1 MGLNSELLKQFVKAT
16 NDTTKNQNGN
26 TVYGTIVEY
35 GAQNYVKLDG
45 SDLLTPI
52 TSVTNAKNGDR
63 VSVDISNHKATVT
76 GNITSPSATNSEMV
90 AANGRIDQQDNT
102 ITQHGNTITQINNTI
117 TQQGNTITQVGNNI
131 TQINNTIKQVN
142 NSISEMNDT
151 IVSQG
156 NNITQ
161 IGNTINAINNT
172 IDVQNSTISAQNTK
186 IDTIDTTVKAQ
197 DSNISAINTTLD
209 SVNSDI
215 SSINSNIKSISS
227 TVDIQNSKIK
237 TVESNISTVN
247 SKIKTVES
255 DISTVNSTVKTQ
267 NSKIETVEA
276 NIEIYNSSFQIQNGV
291 VTGLKGID
299 TDWITVKDLE
309 ADHATIGT
317 LDSKYANVDFANIG
331 TAAIEKF
338 FSQSGM
344 IKDLVVGDQKI
355 AGELVGVTIRGDL
368 IEGNTIVADKLV
380 IKGTDGLY
388 YKLNTDGITTEA
400 EQTDYNSL
408 NGSVIRA
415 KSITASKIAVND
427 LFAFNATIAGF
438 HITDTALYSGAKSSA
453 TNGTRGIYLGKD
465 GQMAIGD
472 GTHYIKYYK
481 QNDDSFKLA
490 ISAENVEF
498 TSGKSLTEEMN
509 TLTQTVEDLKSVD
522 TSVVEYQVGTS
533 GTTAP
538 TGKWDLGVPTVA
550 FGQYLWTRTTITYN
564 DGTSTILYSVSSMG
578 EKGEQGDPGS
588 PGGTGVGIKS
598 VTNYYLATSASS
610 GVTTSTSGWT
620 PTVQSMTDTNKYL
633 WNYEV
638 ITYTNNS
645 TSNTTPCVIGRYGDK
660 GDPGSPGANGNGI
673 SSITEHYQVST
684 SNSTAPTTWQDTMP
698 TLTVTNKYLWNY
710 ETIKYTNGT
719 SEDSTKRVIG
729 VYGDTGKQGDRGN
742 PGDKGA
748 DAITVTITASNGTVF
763 KNNSGSSVLTA
774 HVYLGGV
781 EQSITDAGV
790 CGSLGSIK
798 WYKGSSTTSIAT
810 AKAITVLASDVT
822 NSLVYTCQ
830 LEV

>member
-90 AANGRIDQQDNT
+90 AANGRIDQQ
-102 ITQHGNTITQINNTI
+102 GNTITQINNTI
-117 TQQGNTITQVGNNI
+117 NQQGNTIEQVGNNI

-156 NNITQ
+156 NSITQ
-161 IGNTINAINNT
+161 IGNTINVINNT
-172 IDVQNSTISAQNTK
+172 IDVQNSTISAQHSKIEAIDSTVKAQNTK
-186 IDTIDTTVKAQ
+186 IEAQ
-197 DSNISAINTTLD
+197 DSNISAINTTLE

-227 TVDIQNSKIK
+227 TIDTQNSKIE

-309 ADHATIGT
+309 ADHATVST
-317 LDSKYANVDFANIG
+317 LDSEYANVDFANIG

-481 QNDDSFKLA
+481 QNDGSFKLA

-550 FGQYLWTRTTITYN
+550 SGQYLWTRTTITYN

-578 EKGEQGDPGS
+578 EKGEQGAPGS
-588 PGGTGVGIKS
+588 
-598 VTNYYLATSASS
+598 
-610 GVTTSTSGWT
+610 
-620 PTVQSMTDTNKYL
+620 
-633 WNYEV
+633 
-638 ITYTNNS
+638 
-645 TSNTTPCVIGRYGDK
+645 
-660 GDPGSPGANGNGI
+660 
-673 SSITEHYQVST
+673 
-684 SNSTAPTTWQDTMP
+684 
-698 TLTVTNKYLWNY
+698 
-710 ETIKYTNGT
+710 
-719 SEDSTKRVIG
+719 
-729 VYGDTGKQGDRGN
+729 

-810 AKAITVLASDVT
+810 AKAITVSASDVT

>member
-90 AANGRIDQQDNT
+90 AANGRIDQQ
-102 ITQHGNTITQINNTI
+102 GNTITQINNTI
-117 TQQGNTITQVGNNI
+117 NQQGNTIEQVGNNI

-156 NNITQ
+156 NSITQ
-161 IGNTINAINNT
+161 IGNTINTINNT

-186 IDTIDTTVKAQ
+186 IETIDTTVKTQNTKIEAQ
-197 DSNISAINTTLD
+197 DSNISAINTTLE

-227 TVDIQNSKIK
+227 TIDTQNSKIE
-237 TVESNISTVN
+237 TVESTVGTY
-247 SKIKTVES
+247 SSRIESVES

-267 NSKIETVEA
+267 NSRIETVESNISTVNSTISTQNTRINTAEA

-309 ADHATIGT
+309 ADHATVST
-317 LDSKYANVDFANIG
+317 LDSEYANVDFANIG

-538 TGKWDLGVPTVA
+538 TGKWDLGVPTVET
-550 FGQYLWTRTTITYN
+550 GQYLWTRTTITYN

-588 PGGTGVGIKS
+588 
-598 VTNYYLATSASS
+598 
-610 GVTTSTSGWT
+610 
-620 PTVQSMTDTNKYL
+620 
-633 WNYEV
+633 
-638 ITYTNNS
+638 
-645 TSNTTPCVIGRYGDK
+645 
-660 GDPGSPGANGNGI
+660 
-673 SSITEHYQVST
+673 
-684 SNSTAPTTWQDTMP
+684 
-698 TLTVTNKYLWNY
+698 
-710 ETIKYTNGT
+710 
-719 SEDSTKRVIG
+719 
-729 VYGDTGKQGDRGN
+729 

-810 AKAITVLASDVT
+810 AKAITVSASDVT

>member
-90 AANGRIDQQDNT
+90 AANGRIDQQ
-102 ITQHGNTITQINNTI
+102 GNTITQINNTI
-117 TQQGNTITQVGNNI
+117 NQQGNTIEQVGNNI

-156 NNITQ
+156 NSITQ

-172 IDVQNSTISAQNTK
+172 IDVQNSTISAQHSK
-186 IDTIDTTVKAQ
+186 IEAIDSTVKAQ
-197 DSNISAINTTLD
+197 NSNISAINTTLD

-227 TVDIQNSKIK
+227 TIDTQNSKIK
-237 TVESNISTVN
+237 AVESNISTVN
-247 SKIKTVES
+247 STIDTQNSKIKAVES
-255 DISTVNSTVKTQ
+255 NISTVNSTINNQ
-267 NSKIETVEA
+267 NTRISTAEA

-309 ADHATIGT
+309 ADHATVST
-317 LDSKYANVDFANIG
+317 LDSEYANVDFANIG

-538 TGKWDLGVPTVA
+538 TGEWDLGVPTVA
-550 FGQYLWTRTTITYN
+550 SGQYLWTRTTITYN

-578 EKGEQGDPGS
+578 EKGE
-588 PGGTGVGIKS
+588 
-598 VTNYYLATSASS
+598 
-610 GVTTSTSGWT
+610 
-620 PTVQSMTDTNKYL
+620 
-633 WNYEV
+633 
-638 ITYTNNS
+638 
-645 TSNTTPCVIGRYGDK
+645 
-660 GDPGSPGANGNGI
+660 
-673 SSITEHYQVST
+673 
-684 SNSTAPTTWQDTMP
+684 
-698 TLTVTNKYLWNY
+698 
-710 ETIKYTNGT
+710 
-719 SEDSTKRVIG
+719 
-729 VYGDTGKQGDRGN
+729 QGDRGN

-810 AKAITVLASDVT
+810 AKAITVSASDVT
-822 NSLVYTCQ
+822 SSLVYTCQ
-830 LEV
+830 LEL

>member
-90 AANGRIDQQDNT
+90 AANGRIDQQ
-102 ITQHGNTITQINNTI
+102 GNTITQINNTI
-117 TQQGNTITQVGNNI
+117 NQQGNTIEQVGNNI

-156 NNITQ
+156 NSITQ

-172 IDVQNSTISAQNTK
+172 IDVQNSTISAQHSKIEAIDSTVKTQNTK
-186 IDTIDTTVKAQ
+186 IEAQ
-197 DSNISAINTTLD
+197 DSNISAINTTLE

-227 TVDIQNSKIK
+227 TIDTQNSKIE
-237 TVESNISTVN
+237 TVESTVGTY
-247 SKIKTVES
+247 SSRIESVES

-267 NSKIETVEA
+267 NSKIETVESTVGTYNSRIETVESTVGTYSSRIETVESNISTVNSTINNQNTRISTAEA

-309 ADHATIGT
+309 ADHATVST
-317 LDSKYANVDFANIG
+317 LDSEYANVDFANIG

-550 FGQYLWTRTTITYN
+550 SGQYLWTRTTITYN

-578 EKGEQGDPGS
+578 EKGE
-588 PGGTGVGIKS
+588 
-598 VTNYYLATSASS
+598 
-610 GVTTSTSGWT
+610 
-620 PTVQSMTDTNKYL
+620 
-633 WNYEV
+633 
-638 ITYTNNS
+638 
-645 TSNTTPCVIGRYGDK
+645 
-660 GDPGSPGANGNGI
+660 
-673 SSITEHYQVST
+673 
-684 SNSTAPTTWQDTMP
+684 
-698 TLTVTNKYLWNY
+698 
-710 ETIKYTNGT
+710 
-719 SEDSTKRVIG
+719 
-729 VYGDTGKQGDRGN
+729 QGDRGN

-810 AKAITVLASDVT
+810 AKAITVSASDVT

>member
-90 AANGRIDQQDNT
+90 AANGRIDQQ
-102 ITQHGNTITQINNTI
+102 GNTITQINNTI

-156 NNITQ
+156 NSITQ
-161 IGNTINAINNT
+161 IGNTINTIYNT

-197 DSNISAINTTLD
+197 DSNISAINTKLD

-227 TVDIQNSKIK
+227 TIDTQNSKIK

-309 ADHATIGT
+309 ADHATVST
-317 LDSKYANVDFANIG
+317 LDSEYANVDFANIG

-344 IKDLVVGDQKI
+344 IKDLVVGDQTI

-550 FGQYLWTRTTITYN
+550 SGQYLWTRTTITYN

-578 EKGEQGDPGS
+578 EKGE
-588 PGGTGVGIKS
+588 
-598 VTNYYLATSASS
+598 
-610 GVTTSTSGWT
+610 
-620 PTVQSMTDTNKYL
+620 
-633 WNYEV
+633 
-638 ITYTNNS
+638 
-645 TSNTTPCVIGRYGDK
+645 
-660 GDPGSPGANGNGI
+660 
-673 SSITEHYQVST
+673 
-684 SNSTAPTTWQDTMP
+684 
-698 TLTVTNKYLWNY
+698 
-710 ETIKYTNGT
+710 
-719 SEDSTKRVIG
+719 
-729 VYGDTGKQGDRGN
+729 QGDRGN

-810 AKAITVLASDVT
+810 AKAITVSASDVT

>member
-90 AANGRIDQQDNT
+90 AANGRIDQQ
-102 ITQHGNTITQINNTI
+102 GNTISQINNTI
-117 TQQGNTITQVGNNI
+117 NQQGNTIEQVGNNI

-156 NNITQ
+156 NSITQ
-161 IGNTINAINNT
+161 IGNTINVINNT
-172 IDVQNSTISAQNTK
+172 IDVQNSTISAQHSKIEAIDSTVKAQNTK
-186 IDTIDTTVKAQ
+186 IEAQ
-197 DSNISAINTTLD
+197 DSNISAINTTLE

-227 TVDIQNSKIK
+227 TIDTQNSKIETVESTVGTYNARIE

-247 SKIKTVES
+247 STISNQNTR
-255 DISTVNSTVKTQ
+255 ISTA
-267 NSKIETVEA
+267 EA

-309 ADHATIGT
+309 ADHATVST
-317 LDSKYANVDFANIG
+317 LDSEYANVDFANIG

-472 GTHYIKYYK
+472 GSHYIKYYK
-481 QNDDSFKLA
+481 QDDDSFKLA

-550 FGQYLWTRTTITYN
+550 SGQYLWTRTTITYN
-564 DGTSTILYSVSSMG
+564 DGTPTMLYSVSSMG
-578 EKGEQGDPGS
+578 EKGEQGDP
-588 PGGTGVGIKS
+588 
-598 VTNYYLATSASS
+598 SS
-610 GVTTSTSGWT
+610 
-620 PTVQSMTDTNKYL
+620 
-633 WNYEV
+633 
-638 ITYTNNS
+638 
-645 TSNTTPCVIGRYGDK
+645 
-660 GDPGSPGANGNGI
+660 
-673 SSITEHYQVST
+673 
-684 SNSTAPTTWQDTMP
+684 
-698 TLTVTNKYLWNY
+698 
-710 ETIKYTNGT
+710 
-719 SEDSTKRVIG
+719 
-729 VYGDTGKQGDRGN
+729 

-810 AKAITVLASDVT
+810 AKAITVSASDVT

>member
-90 AANGRIDQQDNT
+90 AANGRIDQQ
-102 ITQHGNTITQINNTI
+102 GNTITQINNTI
-117 TQQGNTITQVGNNI
+117 NQQGNTIEQVGNNI

-156 NNITQ
+156 NSITQ
-161 IGNTINAINNT
+161 IGNTINVINNT

-186 IDTIDTTVKAQ
+186 IDTIDTTVKTQNTKIEAQ
-197 DSNISAINTTLD
+197 DTNISAINTTLD

-309 ADHATIGT
+309 ADHATVST
-317 LDSKYANVDFANIG
+317 LDSEYANVDFANIG

-344 IKDLVVGDQKI
+344 IKDLVVGDQTI

-388 YKLNTDGITTEA
+388 YKLNADGSTTEA

-533 GTTAP
+533 GTTTP

-550 FGQYLWTRTTITYN
+550 SGQYLWTRTTITYN

-578 EKGEQGDPGS
+578 EKGEQGDPGRS
-588 PGGTGVGIKS
+588 
-598 VTNYYLATSASS
+598 
-610 GVTTSTSGWT
+610 
-620 PTVQSMTDTNKYL
+620 
-633 WNYEV
+633 
-638 ITYTNNS
+638 
-645 TSNTTPCVIGRYGDK
+645 
-660 GDPGSPGANGNGI
+660 
-673 SSITEHYQVST
+673 
-684 SNSTAPTTWQDTMP
+684 
-698 TLTVTNKYLWNY
+698 
-710 ETIKYTNGT
+710 
-719 SEDSTKRVIG
+719 
-729 VYGDTGKQGDRGN
+729 
-742 PGDKGA
+742 GDKGA

-810 AKAITVLASDVT
+810 AKAITVSASDVT

>member
-90 AANGRIDQQDNT
+90 AANGRIDQQ
-102 ITQHGNTITQINNTI
+102 GNTITQINNTI
-117 TQQGNTITQVGNNI
+117 NQQGNTIEQVGNNI

-156 NNITQ
+156 NSITQ
-161 IGNTINAINNT
+161 IGNTINVINNT
-172 IDVQNSTISAQNTK
+172 IDVQNSTISAQHSKIEAIDSTVKAQNTK
-186 IDTIDTTVKAQ
+186 IEAQ
-197 DSNISAINTTLD
+197 DSNISAINTTLE

-227 TVDIQNSKIK
+227 TIDTQNSKIE
-237 TVESNISTVN
+237 TVESTVGTY
-247 SKIKTVES
+247 SSRIESVES

-309 ADHATIGT
+309 ADHATVST
-317 LDSKYANVDFANIG
+317 LDSEYANVDFANIG

-481 QNDDSFKLA
+481 QNDGSFKLA

-550 FGQYLWTRTTITYN
+550 SGQYLWTRTTITYN

-578 EKGEQGDPGS
+578 EKGE
-588 PGGTGVGIKS
+588 
-598 VTNYYLATSASS
+598 
-610 GVTTSTSGWT
+610 
-620 PTVQSMTDTNKYL
+620 
-633 WNYEV
+633 
-638 ITYTNNS
+638 
-645 TSNTTPCVIGRYGDK
+645 
-660 GDPGSPGANGNGI
+660 
-673 SSITEHYQVST
+673 
-684 SNSTAPTTWQDTMP
+684 
-698 TLTVTNKYLWNY
+698 
-710 ETIKYTNGT
+710 
-719 SEDSTKRVIG
+719 
-729 VYGDTGKQGDRGN
+729 QGDRGN

-810 AKAITVLASDVT
+810 AKAITVSASDVT

>member
-90 AANGRIDQQDNT
+90 AANGRIDQQ
-102 ITQHGNTITQINNTI
+102 GNTITQINNTI
-117 TQQGNTITQVGNNI
+117 NQQGNTIEQVGNNI

-156 NNITQ
+156 NSITQ
-161 IGNTINAINNT
+161 IGNTINVINNT

-186 IDTIDTTVKAQ
+186 IDTIDTTVKTQNTKIEAQ
-197 DSNISAINTTLD
+197 DTNISAINTKID

-227 TVDIQNSKIK
+227 TIDTQNSKIK

-309 ADHATIGT
+309 ADHATVST
-317 LDSKYANVDFANIG
+317 LDSEYANVDFANIG

-522 TSVVEYQVGTS
+522 TSVV
-533 GTTAP
+533 
-538 TGKWDLGVPTVA
+538 
-550 FGQYLWTRTTITYN
+550 
-564 DGTSTILYSVSSMG
+564 
-578 EKGEQGDPGS
+578 
-588 PGGTGVGIKS
+588 
-598 VTNYYLATSASS
+598 
-610 GVTTSTSGWT
+610 
-620 PTVQSMTDTNKYL
+620 
-633 WNYEV
+633 
-638 ITYTNNS
+638 
-645 TSNTTPCVIGRYGDK
+645 
-660 GDPGSPGANGNGI
+660 
-673 SSITEHYQVST
+673 
-684 SNSTAPTTWQDTMP
+684 
-698 TLTVTNKYLWNY
+698 
-710 ETIKYTNGT
+710 
-719 SEDSTKRVIG
+719 
-729 VYGDTGKQGDRGN
+729 
-742 PGDKGA
+742 
-748 DAITVTITASNGTVF
+748 
-763 KNNSGSSVLTA
+763 
-774 HVYLGGV
+774 
-781 EQSITDAGV
+781 
-790 CGSLGSIK
+790 
-798 WYKGSSTTSIAT
+798 
-810 AKAITVLASDVT
+810 
-822 NSLVYTCQ
+822 
-830 LEV
+830 

>member
-90 AANGRIDQQDNT
+90 AANGRIDQQ
-102 ITQHGNTITQINNTI
+102 GNTITQINNTI
-117 TQQGNTITQVGNNI
+117 NQQGNTIEQVGNNI

-156 NNITQ
+156 NSITQ
-161 IGNTINAINNT
+161 IGNTINVINNT
-172 IDVQNSTISAQNTK
+172 IDVQNSTISAQHSKIEAIDSTVKAQNTK
-186 IDTIDTTVKAQ
+186 IEAQ
-197 DSNISAINTTLD
+197 DSNISAINTTLE

-227 TVDIQNSKIK
+227 TIDTQNSKIK

-247 SKIKTVES
+247 STISNQNTR
-255 DISTVNSTVKTQ
+255 ISTA
-267 NSKIETVEA
+267 EA

-299 TDWITVKDLE
+299 TDLITVKDLE
-309 ADHATIGT
+309 ADHATVST
-317 LDSKYANVDFANIG
+317 LDSEYANVDFANIG

-408 NGSVIRA
+408 NGSIIRA

-472 GTHYIKYYK
+472 GSHYIKYYK
-481 QNDDSFKLA
+481 QDDDSFKLA

-550 FGQYLWTRTTITYN
+550 SGQYLWTRTTITYN

-588 PGGTGVGIKS
+588 
-598 VTNYYLATSASS
+598 
-610 GVTTSTSGWT
+610 
-620 PTVQSMTDTNKYL
+620 
-633 WNYEV
+633 
-638 ITYTNNS
+638 
-645 TSNTTPCVIGRYGDK
+645 
-660 GDPGSPGANGNGI
+660 
-673 SSITEHYQVST
+673 
-684 SNSTAPTTWQDTMP
+684 
-698 TLTVTNKYLWNY
+698 
-710 ETIKYTNGT
+710 
-719 SEDSTKRVIG
+719 
-729 VYGDTGKQGDRGN
+729 

-810 AKAITVLASDVT
+810 AKAITVSASDVT

>member
-90 AANGRIDQQDNT
+90 AANGRIDQQ
-102 ITQHGNTITQINNTI
+102 GNTITQINNTI
-117 TQQGNTITQVGNNI
+117 NQQGNTIEQVGNNI

-156 NNITQ
+156 NSITQ
-161 IGNTINAINNT
+161 IGNTINVINNT
-172 IDVQNSTISAQNTK
+172 IDVQNSTISAQHSKIEAIDSTVKAQNTK
-186 IDTIDTTVKAQ
+186 IEAQ
-197 DSNISAINTTLD
+197 DSNISAINTTLE

-227 TVDIQNSKIK
+227 TIDTQNSKIETVESTVGTYNSRIETVESTVGTYSSRIE

-247 SKIKTVES
+247 STI
-255 DISTVNSTVKTQ
+255 DTQ
-267 NSKIETVEA
+267 NSRISTAEA

-309 ADHATIGT
+309 ADHATVST
-317 LDSKYANVDFANIG
+317 LDSEYANVDFANIG

-438 HITDTALYSGAKSSA
+438 HITDAALYSGAKSSA

-472 GTHYIKYYK
+472 GSHYIKYYK
-481 QNDDSFKLA
+481 QDDDSFKLA

-550 FGQYLWTRTTITYN
+550 SGQYLWTRTTITYS

-578 EKGEQGDPGS
+578 EKGE
-588 PGGTGVGIKS
+588 
-598 VTNYYLATSASS
+598 
-610 GVTTSTSGWT
+610 
-620 PTVQSMTDTNKYL
+620 
-633 WNYEV
+633 
-638 ITYTNNS
+638 
-645 TSNTTPCVIGRYGDK
+645 
-660 GDPGSPGANGNGI
+660 
-673 SSITEHYQVST
+673 
-684 SNSTAPTTWQDTMP
+684 
-698 TLTVTNKYLWNY
+698 
-710 ETIKYTNGT
+710 
-719 SEDSTKRVIG
+719 
-729 VYGDTGKQGDRGN
+729 QGDRGN

-810 AKAITVLASDVT
+810 AKAITVSASDVT

>member
-90 AANGRIDQQDNT
+90 AANGRIDQQ
-102 ITQHGNTITQINNTI
+102 GNTITQINNTI
-117 TQQGNTITQVGNNI
+117 NQQGNTIEQVGNNI

-156 NNITQ
+156 NSITQ
-161 IGNTINAINNT
+161 IGNTINTINNT

-186 IDTIDTTVKAQ
+186 IETIDTTVKTQNSKIETQ
-197 DSNISAINTTLD
+197 DTNISALNTKIE
-209 SVNSDI
+209 SVNTDI

-227 TVDIQNSKIK
+227 TINTQNSKIETINATVGTYDSKIK

-247 SKIKTVES
+247 STIDTQNTR
-255 DISTVNSTVKTQ
+255 ISTA
-267 NSKIETVEA
+267 EA

-309 ADHATIGT
+309 ADHATVST
-317 LDSKYANVDFANIG
+317 LDSEYANIDFANIG

-550 FGQYLWTRTTITYN
+550 SGQYLWTRTTITYN
-564 DGTSTILYSVSSMG
+564 DGMSTILYSVSSMG
-578 EKGEQGDPGS
+578 EKGE
-588 PGGTGVGIKS
+588 
-598 VTNYYLATSASS
+598 
-610 GVTTSTSGWT
+610 
-620 PTVQSMTDTNKYL
+620 
-633 WNYEV
+633 
-638 ITYTNNS
+638 
-645 TSNTTPCVIGRYGDK
+645 
-660 GDPGSPGANGNGI
+660 
-673 SSITEHYQVST
+673 
-684 SNSTAPTTWQDTMP
+684 
-698 TLTVTNKYLWNY
+698 
-710 ETIKYTNGT
+710 
-719 SEDSTKRVIG
+719 
-729 VYGDTGKQGDRGN
+729 QGDRGN

-810 AKAITVLASDVT
+810 AKAITVSASDVT